1 MANRSLIEW
10 TDATWN
16 PVTGCTKVSQG
27 CKHCYAERM
36 AHRLQAMGSSRYVNG
51 FRVTLHPEVLTV
63 PLHWLKS
70 RRIFVNSMSDV
81 FHPDVPDEFIADIF
95 SIMSQ
100 TPQHIYQVLTKRPE
114 RLARLAQ
121 KLPFPANVW
130 IGTSIESQDVLYRIA
145 WLQQVPAAIRFLS
158 CEPLL
163 GPLPDLPLDNIHWV
177 IVGGESGPH
186 ARPMARE
193 WVIEIRDQCITHG
206 IPFFFKQ
213 WGGIQRQRAGRLL
226 DGRTWDEFPIIFHEE
241 A

>member
-36 AHRLQAMGSSRYVNG
+36 AHRLQAMGSSRYVNE

-145 WLQQVPAAIRFLS
+145 
-158 CEPLL
+158 
-163 GPLPDLPLDNIHWV
+163 
-177 IVGGESGPH
+177 
-186 ARPMARE
+186 
-193 WVIEIRDQCITHG
+193 
-206 IPFFFKQ
+206 
-213 WGGIQRQRAGRLL
+213 
-226 DGRTWDEFPIIFHEE
+226 
-241 A
+241 